1 MRLCRRKFLHLAA
14 GVAALPAMPRI
25 ASALDYPTR
34 SVHLIVG
41 FAAGGTQDTVARLI
55 GQWLSNRLGQ
65 QFVVENKP
73 GAGGN
78 VAAEV
83 VVRAS
88 ADGYTL
94 LMVGFSNAVNAT
106 LYEHLSFNFIRD
118 VAPIASIVRLPNL
131 LVVHPSVPAKTV
143 PEFIAYAKENPGKIT
158 FASAG
163 IGAPNHLGC
172 ELFKMMAGVDVVH
185 VPYRGGGPAMT
196 DLLGGH
202 VLAMFESI
210 PVSIEHV
217 KAGKL
222 RALAATT
229 ETRLDALPDIPPLAD
244 FVPGFEIT
252 ANYGMGA
259 PKSTPAAIIDK
270 LNGEIN
276 AGLADAG
283 MQARFAKLGGTVL
296 PGSPADFAKLIADET
311 EKWGKVIRAAG
322 IKAE

>member
-1 MRLCRRKFLHLAA
+1 VKLPRRLFLHLAA
-14 GVAALPAMPRI
+14 GVAALPAMPHI

-41 FAAGGTQDTVARLI
+41 FAAGGTQDTVARLVA
-55 GQWLSNRLGQ
+55 QWLTNRLGR

-78 VAAEV
+78 VAAEA
-83 VVRAS
+83 VVRS
-88 ADGYTL
+88 PADGYTL

-106 LYEHLSFNFIRD
+106 LYRNLGFNFIRD
-118 VAPIASIVRLPNL
+118 IAPIASIVRLPNV

-143 PEFIAYAKENPGKIT
+143 PELIAYAKENPGRVT

-163 IGAPNHLGC
+163 VGSPNHLAC

-185 VPYRGGGPAMT
+185 VPYRGGGAAIT

-210 PVSIEHV
+210 PVSIEHI
-217 KAGKL
+217 KAREL
-222 RALAATT
+222 RALAVTT
-229 ETRLDALPDIPPLAD
+229 PARLDALPDIRPVAD

-252 ANYGMGA
+252 ANYGVGA
-259 PKSTPAAIIDK
+259 PNNTPAAIIDK

-276 AGLADAG
+276 AGLADAD
-283 MQARFAKLGGTVL
+283 MQARFAKLGGTAL
-296 PGSPADFAKLIADET
+296 PGSPADFGKLIADET
-311 EKWGKVIRAAG
+311 VKWGKVIRATG
-322 IKAE
+322 IKGE